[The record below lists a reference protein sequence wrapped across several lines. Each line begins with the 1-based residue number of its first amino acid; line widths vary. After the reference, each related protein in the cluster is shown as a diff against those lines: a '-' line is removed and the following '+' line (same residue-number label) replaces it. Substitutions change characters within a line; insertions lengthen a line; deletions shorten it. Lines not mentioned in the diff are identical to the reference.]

1 MRRALVVGALI
12 AACVLAGTARG
23 DGDPASD
30 FLLATQV
37 FIPFDMKLP
46 AAKQQEL
53 TSLVHDAN
61 KSGYKIRVAL
71 IGSAYDLGAVT
82 SLWRKPRPY
91 ARFLSAEITFLYK
104 QRLLVV
110 MPNGFGFAWPK
121 HPPTA
126 EYAVLS
132 KLPVGAGATGMLDSA
147 VTAVQRLAAAAGVK
161 VVRTRPAT
169 TATSGGGFLHSS
181 TFIVLAAA
189 AGLVIL
195 VLLRLALRRK
205 SA

>member
-1 MRRALVVGALI
+1 MRRALVLAALA
-12 AACVLAGTARG
+12 AACVLAGSARA

-53 TSLVHDAN
+53 TSLVRDTN

-71 IGSAYDLGAVT
+71 IGSAYDLGSVT
-82 SLWRKPRPY
+82 SLWRKPHPY
-91 ARFLSAEITFLYK
+91 ARFLSAEINFIYK

-121 HPPTA
+121 HSSTP

-132 KLPVGAGATGMLDSA
+132 KLPVGAGAAGMLDSTVA
-147 VTAVQRLAAAAGVK
+147 AVQKLAAAAGVK
-161 VVRTRPAT
+161 VVRTKP
-169 TATSGGGFLHSS
+169 TAAAKGGGGFLHSR
-181 TFIVLAAA
+181 TLIVLAAI
-189 AGLVIL
+189 AGVAIL

-205 SA
+205 SP

>member
-1 MRRALVVGALI
+1 MRRAFVVAALI
-12 AACVLAGTARG
+12 AACVLAGSARG

-71 IGSAYDLGAVT
+71 IGSAYDLGSVT

-91 ARFLSAEITFLYK
+91 ARFLSAEINFVYK
-104 QRLLVV
+104 ERLLVV

-121 HPPTA
+121 HSSTS

-132 KLPVGAGATGMLDSA
+132 KLPVGAGATGMLDST
-147 VTAVQRLAAAAGVK
+147 VSAVQKLAAASGVK
-161 VVRTRPAT
+161 VVPSKAPAPSK
-169 TATSGGGFLHSS
+169 SGGGFLHSR
-181 TFIVLAAA
+181 TLIILAAV
-189 AGLVIL
+189 AGVVIL

-205 SA
+205 SP

>member
-1 MRRALVVGALI
+1 MRRGFVIAALI
-12 AACVLAGTARG
+12 AACVLAGSARG

-71 IGSAYDLGAVT
+71 IGSAYDLGSVT

-91 ARFLSAEITFLYK
+91 ARFLSAEINFIYK

-121 HPPTA
+121 HASTS

-132 KLPVGAGATGMLDSA
+132 KLRVGAGAIGMLDSTVSA
-147 VTAVQRLAAAAGVK
+147 VQKLVTASGVK
-161 VVRTRPAT
+161 LVRTKPAA
-169 TATSGGGFLHSS
+169 TAKGGGGFLHSN
-181 TFIVLAAA
+181 TFIVLAAV
-189 AGLVIL
+189 AGVVLL

-205 SA
+205 SP